1 MHTIVWLQLGEASLA
16 AAELNRSM
24 HAACYGP
31 YNVRNE
37 VDKHRDVVGGHFDNT
52 HFVTGDGGFLQAL
65 VYGYGGLRVEEEGL
79 RLLPPTLPERVG
91 SLVLRNVVW
100 RGCILSLIVAPATQT
115 LVATSCASSSAT
127 MLCLVDALGGQQGL
141 VVGGL
146 ALNLTRAS
154 FAYPGLLSNS
164 WCG

>member
-31 YNVRNE
+31 YFVRNE
-37 VDKHRDVVGGHFDNT
+37 VDKHLDVVGGHFENT

-65 VYGYGGLRVEEEGL
+65 VYGYQGLRIEEEGL

-91 SLVLRNVVW
+91 SLVLRNVAW
-100 RGCILSLIVAPATQT
+100 RGCILTLTVAPVAQT
-115 LVATSCASSSAT
+115 LVAASCASPST
-127 MLCLVDALGGQQGL
+127 KRLCLVDAVGGQQDL
-141 VVGGL
+141 LVGGS

-154 FAYPGLLSNS
+154 FAYPGLLSDS
-164 WCG
+164 C